1 MTTTES
7 RDYSV
12 NQMAAGFAL
21 GAALGLTPLFS
32 LHNLLLLAVPILL
45 RLSLSTFLLAWIGAI
60 PVGFLLDPL
69 FHALGSALLSSEF
82 LTPLWAQ
89 ASNAPL
95 LPLLQFN
102 NTVTLGSLVF
112 WAVASVPLFL
122 LSRRGVAT
130 YREGLERFLSGIPVL
145 GAVARIGPVRRLLGL
160 EGGREDGLGGWI
172 RKGFVVPFALFV
184 ALGVGAWWVLAD
196 RSAHAGLERAGTRI
210 MGATVDVGTTDVD
223 LSDGLL
229 ALTGLQVTNPSAPEN
244 NIIEIDEVIVA
255 MSTGPLLRAKI
266 AIDSV
271 VVRGIRFNSERETP
285 GEVDTLRERSTLFR
299 EEMARWRASARI
311 PTVPT
316 PDFSSLVDFSGLSA
330 DSFETVIQARALAG
344 SVGLARAAFTD
355 RIETLNARAQ
365 IDTAS
370 ALLASLEGASIRTLG
385 PAGAQRAVSD
395 LRSLGEAITGNLS
408 RISELEED
416 LRTEAVG
423 LRRRMAALNDLR
435 EGDYRRALGV
445 LDLPSFDPDG
455 ISAALF
461 QTPLMERVETLL
473 YWVRVVDDHLPDGTR
488 SFRFEGPQRL
498 RHAGEDVRFSTVGS
512 PLPAFAMHRLEGSVT
527 IGALTGFT
535 IQVLDLSSDPGATGR
550 PITVKIDGESGAVR
564 AALDLSL
571 DRTGDVAEDRLIVRL
586 SGLPLPSFEIPGLGA
601 RLDLGDGETRID
613 LSRSGNSILGDVTW
627 STTDAIWQRSG
638 PDRAGAAGFLWDVV
652 SGLTS
657 IEITL
662 GLDGMLSS
670 PGISVRSNIGGRIV
684 DALRDQIGDEV
695 RRAEAL
701 VGAEVDRLI
710 AQSLTEAR
718 SQVAGFEEGLGGT
731 LTEYSDELEGL
742 KTSLE
747 RRLRNLAGLP
757 GIPRLPGSG

>member
-1 MTTTES
+1 MTTTEI

-12 NQMAAGFAL
+12 NQMAAGFTL

-32 LHNLLLLAVPILL
+32 LHNLLLLAAPILL
-45 RLSLSTFLLAWIGAI
+45 RLSVSTFLLAWIAAI

-69 FHALGSALLSSEF
+69 FHALGSTLLSSEL

-95 LPLLQFN
+95 LPLMRLN

-112 WAVASVPLFL
+112 WAGASIPLYL

-130 YREGLERFLSGIPVL
+130 YREGLERFLSGIPGV
-145 GAVARIGPVRRLLGL
+145 GAAARMGPVRRLLGL
-160 EGGREDGLGGWI
+160 EARGGWI
-172 RKGFVVPFALFV
+172 RKGFVLPCALFV
-184 ALGVGAWWVLAD
+184 GVGVGAWWFLAD
-196 RSAHAGLERAGTRI
+196 RGVHRGVERAGTRI
-210 MGATVDVGTTDVD
+210 VGATVDVGTTDVD
-223 LSDGLL
+223 LSEGLL

-244 NIIEIDEVIVA
+244 NIVEIGEVTVA

-271 VVRGIRFNSERETP
+271 LVRDIRFNTERETP
-285 GEVDTLRERSTLFR
+285 GEVDTLRERSTFFR
-299 EEMARWRASARI
+299 DEMARWRASARI
-311 PTVPT
+311 PTIPAA
-316 PDFSSLVDFSGLSA
+316 DFSSPVDFSGLSA

-344 SVGLARAAFTD
+344 SVGVARGAFAE
-355 RIETLNARAQ
+355 RIETLDARAQ

-385 PAGAQRAVSD
+385 PVEATRAVGD
-395 LRSLGEAITGNLS
+395 LRSLAEAITGNLS
-408 RISELEED
+408 RISELEEA
-416 LRTEAVG
+416 LSTEAVG
-423 LRRRMAALNDLR
+423 LRQRMAALDDLR

-445 LDLPSFDPDG
+445 LDLPSFDPDD

-461 QTPLMERVETLL
+461 QTALMERVETLL
-473 YWVRVVDDHLPDGTR
+473 YWARLVDDNLPDGTR
-488 SFRFEGPQRL
+488 SFRFEGPERL

-512 PLPAFAMHRLEGSVT
+512 ALPAFAMHRLEGSMT

-550 PITVKIDGESGAVR
+550 PITMQIDGESGVALME
-564 AALDLSL
+564 LDLGL
-571 DRTGDVAEDRLIVRL
+571 DRTGDVAEDQLIARL
-586 SGLPLPSFEIPGLGA
+586 SGLPLPSFEIPGLGG

-613 LSRSGNSILGDVTW
+613 LSRSGDSLLGDVTW
-627 STTDAIWQRSG
+627 SATDATWQRSG
-638 PDRAGAAGFLWDVV
+638 TDGAGAAGFLWDVV

-701 VGAEVDRLI
+701 ARAEVDRLI
-710 AQSLTEAR
+710 EQSLTDAR

-731 LTEYSDELEGL
+731 LSEYSDELDGL
-742 KTSLE
+742 KTALE
-747 RRLRNLAGLP
+747 RRVRDLAGLP
-757 GIPRLPGSG
+757 GIPRLPG